1 MAKTKLGIEENA
13 AGLLCYVLGW
23 FSGIIMFAIERENK
37 FVKFHALQSIVV
49 FLGLMI
55 LNILVGVI
63 PFFGGI
69 IGLLIVLLIIFLWIF
84 LMIKAF
90 KGEKYMLPFAGDFVE
105 NTLMAKADD
114 MAKQASKK
122 APSAKE
128 AKEEKEDKG
137 QKDKKKKGKKK
148 K

>member
-1 MAKTKLGIEENA
+1 MAKTKIGIEENA
-13 AGLLCYVLGW
+13 AGVLCYVLGW
-23 FSGIIMFAIERENK
+23 FSGIIMFVIERENK

-63 PFFGGI
+63 PVLGAT

-84 LMIKAF
+84 LMVKAF
-90 KGEKYMLPFAGDFVE
+90 KGEKYMVPFAGDFVE

-114 MAKQASKK
+114 MANQASKK
-122 APSAKE
+122 APSDKD
-128 AKEEKEDKG
+128 KKEDKG